1 MITYI
6 QCVKSKA
13 ELSIQEFRDQWE
25 KSGRL
30 AEALAD
36 KSGAVGLFMNTTL
49 QVEENLEIRLNR
61 GTSEPFDGVLRFCWP
76 IAAGLPTDGGCN
88 HFIQPGTCPQ
98 ITKLPRLARIQRS
111 DRRTQLALDCLVR
124 VIPLH
129 HDCR

>member
-6 QCVKSKA
+6 QCVTSKA

-25 KSGRL
+25 KYGRL

-61 GTSEPFDGVLRFCWP
+61 GTSEPFDGVLKFCWRN
-76 IAAGLPTDGGCN
+76 AAGLDEILQQEEPARLLEELRSHQDE
-88 HFIQPGTCPQ
+88 FMDLDRSSFFFAAQQPLRGAT
-98 ITKLPRLARIQRS
+98 LFS
-111 DRRTQLALDCLVR
+111 E
-124 VIPLH
+124 
-129 HDCR
+129 